1 MKKENLIWILVGG
14 VGVYL
19 LLSMKKKSGS
29 QNTAS
34 GGTGVV
40 TPPAKDLTDSQFA
53 ASMFSNEELLDYYK
67 NRICNF
73 RGGALTTIKVMPPS
87 KEKLEMDAAVK
98 AELAKRNLT
107 GKCIDYGMFPPP
119 SARLV

>member
-1 MKKENLIWILVGG
+1 MKKQNLIWLAVGG
-14 VGVYL
+14 LAVYL
-19 LLSMKKKSGS
+19 LLSMKKKSG
-29 QNTAS
+29 TETTTS

-40 TPPAKDLTDSQFA
+40 KPPAKDLTDSQFA
-53 ASMFSNEELLDYYK
+53 ASMFSNQELLDYYK
-67 NRICNF
+67 NRICSF
-73 RGGALTTIKVMPPS
+73 RGGAKQLISEMPPS

-119 SARLV
+119 TQRK

>member
-1 MKKENLIWILVGG
+1 MKKQNLIWLAVGG
-14 VGVYL
+14 LAVYL
-19 LLSMKKKSGS
+19 LLSMKKKSGAK
-29 QNTAS
+29 TTTS
-34 GGTGVV
+34 GGNGVV

-67 NRICNF
+67 NRICSF
-73 RGGALTTIKVMPPS
+73 RGGTKQLIREMPPS

-119 SARLV
+119 TQRK

>member
-1 MKKENLIWILVGG
+1 MKKQNLIWLAVGG
-14 VGVYL
+14 LAVYL
-19 LLSMKKKSGS
+19 LLSMKKKSGAK
-29 QNTAS
+29 TTTS

-67 NRICNF
+67 NRICGF
-73 RGGALTTIKVMPPS
+73 RGGTNQLISEMPPS

-98 AELAKRNLT
+98 AELAKRKLT

-119 SARLV
+119 TQRK

>member
-1 MKKENLIWILVGG
+1 MKKQNLIWLAVGG
-14 VGVYL
+14 VAVYL
-19 LLSMKKKSGS
+19 LLSMKKKSGTETTT
-29 QNTAS
+29 N
-34 GGTGVV
+34 GGAGVV
-40 TPPAKDLTDSQFA
+40 KPPAKDLTDSQFA

-67 NRICNF
+67 NRICSF
-73 RGGALTTIKVMPPS
+73 RGGAKQLIKEMPPS

-119 SARLV
+119 TQRK